1 MARMDDATQFELA
14 DTDLIELLIE
24 SSSKDLGEFVVRRT
38 LPSKQRQRVG
48 PFVFFDHMGPA
59 EFEPGSGVAV
69 RPHPHIGLATMT
81 YLFEGTIL
89 HRDSLGYIQPIEPG
103 AVNWMTAGRG
113 IVHSERT
120 PPDLFERGSK
130 LHGLQIWLALP
141 TELEE
146 TDPEFVHYPSEA
158 IPVVTQPGVDIQIV
172 AGSAFG
178 QSSPVVTTS
187 DTLYLALDMQAGATL
202 AVPDGVDERA
212 VYVVTG
218 GLRIGS
224 QQLDPG
230 TMAILQ
236 PDASVT
242 IEALAATKAVVLG
255 GATLP
260 GKRYVWWNLVSSS
273 RERIEQ
279 AKDDWRNG
287 RFDKVPGDD
296 EFIPL
301 PD

>member
-1 MARMDDATQFELA
+1 MARMDNETRIPPA
-14 DTDLIELLIE
+14 DTNLIEHLIE
-24 SSSKDLGEFVVRRT
+24 SSPKDLGEFVVRRT
-38 LPSKQRQRVG
+38 LPSTERQRVG
-48 PFVFFDHMGPA
+48 PFIFFDHMGPA

-69 RPHPHIGLATMT
+69 RPHPHIGLATLT

-89 HRDSLGYIQPIEPG
+89 HRDSLGCIQPIEPG

-113 IVHSERT
+113 IVHSERS
-120 PPDLFERGSK
+120 PPELMKSGSR

-146 TDPEFVHYPSEA
+146 TDPNFVHYPTEA
-158 IPVVTQPGVDIQIV
+158 IPIVSRPGIGIQIV

-178 QSSPVVTTS
+178 QKSPVVTTS

-202 AVPDGVDERA
+202 AIPDGIDERA

-218 GLRIGS
+218 GLRVGS
-224 QQLDPG
+224 QKIAPG

-242 IEALAATKAVVLG
+242 IEALAETKAVALG

-279 AKDDWRNG
+279 AKDDWRSG
-287 RFDKVPGDD
+287 RFGKVPGDD

>member
-1 MARMDDATQFELA
+1 
-14 DTDLIELLIE
+14 
-24 SSSKDLGEFVVRRT
+24 
-38 LPSKQRQRVG
+38 
-48 PFVFFDHMGPA
+48 MGPA

-89 HRDSLGYIQPIEPG
+89 HRDSLGYVQPIEPG
-103 AVNWMTAGRG
+103 AVNWMTAGSG

-120 PPDLFERGSK
+120 PPEMFEKGSK

-141 TELEE
+141 LELEE
-146 TDPEFVHYPSEA
+146 MDATFVHYPADS
-158 IPVVTQPGVDIQIV
+158 IPVVSRPGVDLQIV
-172 AGSAFG
+172 AGNAFG
-178 QSSPVVTTS
+178 ESSPVVTTS
-187 DTLYLALDMQAGATL
+187 ETLYLALQMQANATL

-218 GLRIGS
+218 GVRI
-224 QQLDPG
+224 DNREIAPG
-230 TMAILQ
+230 TMAVLR

-242 IEALAATKAVVLG
+242 IEATSETKAVILG
-255 GATLP
+255 GATLS
-260 GKRYVWWNLVSSS
+260 GKRTVWWNFVSSS

-279 AKDDWRNG
+279 AKDDWRND